1 MNSLAINPIRRS
13 KYFALTAAFALTTAL
28 FPARPTNAQQL
39 RQGVSVQ
46 LAVTSNAAPMPDA
59 DNEDAWIV
67 AITADGSMYFG
78 VNPAS
83 PAAIAEK
90 ISGSG
95 HQNKL
100 YIKADARS
108 AFANVLK
115 VLEAA
120 RAAGSGTSVLLTAQ
134 PGWSPPGARVS
145 PMGLEVLLSPSSAAG
160 STSTVVQVLKSNK
173 PDPIL
178 RINNQLIP
186 WAALPNTLTQLSQ
199 NQTEKLVVV
208 KTEGL
213 LPFAEVVQVI
223 DTCRSAGLKVA
234 LVTPQL

>member
-1 MNSLAINPIRRS
+1 MKSLAIHPIRRS
-13 KYFALTAAFALTTAL
+13 KYFALTAAFALTTVL
-28 FPARPTNAQQL
+28 FSARPTHAQQL
-39 RQGVSVQ
+39 RPGVSVQ
-46 LAVTSNAAPMPDA
+46 LAATSNAAPMPDA

-78 VNPAS
+78 LNPAS

-90 ISGSG
+90 INGSV

-108 AFANVLK
+108 AFANVGK

-120 RAAGSGTSVLLTAQ
+120 RGAGSAVLLTAQ
-134 PGWSPPGARVS
+134 PGWSTPGARVS
-145 PMGLEVLLSPSSAAG
+145 PMGLEVLLGPPAAAR
-160 STSTVVQVLKSNK
+160 STSTVVQVLKSNTA
-173 PDPIL
+173 DPKL
-178 RINNQLIP
+178 KINNQSIP
-186 WAALPNTLTQLSQ
+186 WAVLPNTLTQLSQ
-199 NQTEKLVVV
+199 TQTEKLVVV
-208 KTEGL
+208 KADGL
-213 LPFAEVVQVI
+213 LPYAEVVQVI